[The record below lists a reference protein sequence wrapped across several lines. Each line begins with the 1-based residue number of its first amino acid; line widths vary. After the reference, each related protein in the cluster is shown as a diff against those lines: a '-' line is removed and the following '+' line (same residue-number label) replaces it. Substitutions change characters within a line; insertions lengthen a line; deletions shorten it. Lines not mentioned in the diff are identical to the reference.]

1 MKKIVLSLAS
11 IAAIFALA
19 GCGSNQASSTDSS
32 AKATDQTTKTEP
44 VTLKM
49 AAAASLEYAFNE
61 KLIPLFEKENPNVK
75 VEGSYDASGKLQT
88 QIEQGMDADIFFSA
102 ATKQM
107 DNLEKEKLIAADT
120 KTDLLE
126 NKLVLIV
133 PKDNPDQ
140 IKSFN
145 DLTKAK
151 TLAIGD
157 PASVPA
163 GQYAQEALTN
173 LKLWD
178 SVSDHLSLGT
188 NVTEVL
194 NWVADGS
201 AEAGLVYETDAKT
214 NDQVKVVATAP
225 QDSLKEPVV
234 YPVAMVKKSQHEKQA
249 KAFLEFLQTK
259 KAKAIFA
266 DYGFTPNN

>member
-1 MKKIVLSLAS
+1 MKKIVLSLLTVATLLT
-11 IAAIFALA
+11 LA
-19 GCGSNQASSTDSS
+19 GCGNKASSTSGS
-32 AKATDQTTKTEP
+32 TKATTQTSKTEP
-44 VTLKM
+44 VTLKL

-102 ATKQM
+102 AMKQM
-107 DNLEKEKLIAADT
+107 DNLTKEDLIASAT

-133 PKDNPDQ
+133 PKNNPAK
-140 IKSFN
+140 IEKFSE
-145 DLTKAK
+145 LTKAK

-163 GQYAQEALTN
+163 GQYAQESLTN

-178 SVSDHLSLGT
+178 SVADHLSQGS

-194 NWVADGS
+194 NWVADSS
-201 AEAGLVYETDAKT
+201 AEAGLVYATDAKMNKNVT
-214 NDQVKVVATAP
+214 VVATAP
-225 QDSLKEPVV
+225 QSNLKEPVV
-234 YPVAMVKKSQHEKQA
+234 YPVAMVKKSQHPKQA
-249 KAFLEFLQTK
+249 KAFLKFLQTK
-259 KAKAIFA
+259 KAQTIFS
-266 DYGFTPNN
+266 DYGFTPKK